1 MPFDGRLRERKEI
14 VMKIRIKPLGKTVNV
29 PTSHKNMRR
38 VLVLQKQ
45 FAAMNNLKDKPAEEV
60 FATQIKAMDAADE
73 FLAKVAG
80 LHKKDLDRLDSMD
93 EGKNIDITFQTA
105 DYVCQRLMGQT
116 DQQIKDQNKRVRED
130 PKK

>member
-1 MPFDGRLRERKEI
+1 
-14 VMKIRIKPLGKTVNV
+14 MKIHIKPLGKTVNV

-45 FAAMNNLKDKPAEEV
+45 FAAMNNLKGKPAEEV
-60 FATQIKAMDAADE
+60 FDTQIKGMDAADE
-73 FLAKVAG
+73 FLAKVAR
-80 LHKKDLDRLDSMD
+80 LTKKELDRLDSMD
-93 EGKNIDITFQTA
+93 EGKDTDVTVQTA

-116 DQQIKDQNKRVRED
+116 DQQIEDQKKKVRED